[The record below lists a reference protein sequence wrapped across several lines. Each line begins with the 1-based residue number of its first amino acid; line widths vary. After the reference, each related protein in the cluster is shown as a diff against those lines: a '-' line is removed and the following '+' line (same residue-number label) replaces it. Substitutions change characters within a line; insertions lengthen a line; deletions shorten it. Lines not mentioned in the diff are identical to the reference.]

1 MRYRTPAEARGYLIF
16 RIVVTGLL
24 AGLTAAIAIVDWM

>member
-1 MRYRTPAEARGYLIF
+1 MRYRTSAEARGHLIF

-24 AGLTAAIAIVDWM
+24 AGAAVAIAIVDWV